1 MSALTL
7 PEPPAPDATAPAR
20 GPSAD
25 AAAGGILPLALAD
38 LRYETDGKVLID
50 DISLVL
56 EAGPR
61 TVILGPNGAGK
72 SLLLRLC
79 HGLIKPTAGTVRW
92 RGPDARHAPRRQAMV
107 FQRPV
112 MLRRSVAANVAYALS
127 LRGLPRARRKD
138 WVAEALDMAGLGD
151 KAQQPAGVLS
161 WGEQQ
166 RVALARA
173 WVLHP
178 EVLFLDEPTSSLD
191 PAATRAVERIIGVF
205 DAAGTKI
212 VMTTHDIGQ
221 AKRMGDEVLFL
232 HHGRLIERSPAKA
245 FFDRPQRK
253 EADAFL
259 KGELLW

>member
-1 MSALTL
+1 MSALTQ
-7 PEPPAPDATAPAR
+7 PEPSVPEAAPCPPAEVAT
-20 GPSAD
+20 
-25 AAAGGILPLALAD
+25 GGILPLELSGLCYRA
-38 LRYETDGKVLID
+38 DGKTLID
-50 DISLVL
+50 DFSLTL
-56 EAGPR
+56 DAGPR

-79 HGLIKPTAGTVRW
+79 HGLIKPSAGTVNW
-92 RGPDARHAPRRQAMV
+92 RGPDAAHAPRRQAMV

-232 HHGRLIERSPAKA
+232 HHGQLVERSLAKP
-245 FFDRPQRK
+245 FFKRPQSE